1 MEQSRD
7 IVVEKRKSRALNISV
22 IGLLAGVYSV
32 ATIALGTLS
41 YGPLNLR
48 LTNILLG
55 VVPIVGWPA
64 VLGLTLGVLLSNV
77 ASTIGPIDYLS
88 AGFSF
93 LGLVAIHLLR
103 KRSVLAGLTI
113 YSLILSIWVT
123 FELHAV
129 FGLPFSPTFYGV
141 LLGIS
146 IVSIILA
153 YFLYRALRA
162 SHLLRRFEELNA

>member
-7 IVVEKRKSRALNISV
+7 IVVEKRKSKALYIAV

-32 ATIALGTLS
+32 ATVALGTFA

-55 VVPIVGWPA
+55 VVPLVGWPA
-64 VLGLTLGVLLSNV
+64 VLGLSLGVLLSNI

-93 LGLVAIHLLR
+93 VGLVAIHLLR
-103 KRSVLAGLTI
+103 KKSVLAGLTT
-113 YSLILSIWVT
+113 YSLILSIWLT
-123 FELHAV
+123 LELH
-129 FGLPFSPTFYGV
+129 
-141 LLGIS
+141 
-146 IVSIILA
+146 
-153 YFLYRALRA
+153 
-162 SHLLRRFEELNA
+162 